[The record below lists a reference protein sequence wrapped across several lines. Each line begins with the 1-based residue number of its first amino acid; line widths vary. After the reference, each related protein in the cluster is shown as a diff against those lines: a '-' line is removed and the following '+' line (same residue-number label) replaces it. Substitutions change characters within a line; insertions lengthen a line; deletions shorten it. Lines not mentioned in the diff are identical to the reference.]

1 MGIRGGW
8 QDIWVWDLLWVG
20 GRSCGR
26 RLPQLASKPLGWA
39 VLLGWGQ
46 ERPKDV
52 LVLGSSGPFLG
63 AQEWREPCPCPEPGG
78 WPLTDECHHTL
89 TCCDCG
95 CWSLCLRIHACLGVP
110 STVLCSYYISIEDRL
125 VGGSRLVGGPAR
137 PNLNLGLALPAGR
150 PQGGSLD
157 LSGPHLLTCKM
168 EWLGL
173 PGEDWWG
180 HMHGSSCGTGAP

>member
-1 MGIRGGW
+1 MGGDWAIFRASRTWGLLLSHPGLVELHCGGMGIRGGW

-78 WPLTDECHHTL
+78 WPLTDERHHTL

-110 STVLCSYYISIEDRL
+110 SIVLCSYYISIEDRL
-125 VGGSRLVGGPAR
+125 VGGPRLEGG
-137 PNLNLGLALPAGR
+137 L
-150 PQGGSLD
+150 LD
-157 LSGPHLLTCKM
+157 LI
-168 EWLGL
+168 
-173 PGEDWWG
+173 
-180 HMHGSSCGTGAP
+180 